1 MLRSV
6 TVPLVVAALAATALT
21 GCATMRDGLA
31 AVDALSAS
39 QAPATLAVPLNSH
52 CPEEVHARHVENGL
66 VPVTDFA
73 RVTDPVL
80 ADLITNADFDC
91 VYTIL
96 EGDVAAPIGFIAVEI
111 DPDEARTA
119 GVETAF
125 TDTGFTFDGDHGWTR
140 EDGTWNI
147 LAMPS
152 ADYETEPL
160 TFVIDDLGHTYTVY
174 NVTAPQ

>member
-6 TVPLVVAALAATALT
+6 SASLAVVAIAATVLT

-31 AVDALSAS
+31 VVDELSAL
-39 QAPATLAVPLNSH
+39 QAPATLDVPLNSH

-80 ADLITNADFDC
+80 ADLITYSDFDC

-96 EGDVAAPIGFIAVEI
+96 EGDVAAPIGFIAVDI

-119 GVETAF
+119 EVETAF
-125 TDTGFTFDGDHGWTR
+125 GDTGFVFDGDHGWAR

>member
-6 TVPLVVAALAATALT
+6 SASLAVVALAATLLT

-31 AVDALSAS
+31 VVDELSAL
-39 QAPATLAVPLNSH
+39 QAPATLDVPLNSH

-80 ADLITNADFDC
+80 ADLVTKADFDC

-111 DPDEARTA
+111 DPEETRTVELEMAFA
-119 GVETAF
+119 GI
-125 TDTGFTFDGDHGWTR
+125 GFEFDGDHTWAR
-140 EDGTWNI
+140 ADGSWSVLVI
-147 LAMPS
+147 PS
-152 ADYETEPL
+152 ADYDTEPL